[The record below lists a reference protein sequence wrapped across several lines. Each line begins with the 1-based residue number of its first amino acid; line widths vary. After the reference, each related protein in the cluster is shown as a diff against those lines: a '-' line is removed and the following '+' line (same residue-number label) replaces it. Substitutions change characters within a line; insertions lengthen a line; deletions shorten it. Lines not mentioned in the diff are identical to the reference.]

1 MECRGIARRLNTQAR
16 YVEAAKKSFEMQQK
30 KLKLEERKFNQGRS
44 SIQWILTYQ
53 DDLSNAEIQ
62 YYEAL
67 MGYYKAQADLKLIT
81 GVSK

>member
-1 MECRGIARRLNTQAR
+1 MARRINTQAR
-16 YVEAAKKSFEMQQK
+16 YVEAAKKSYEMQK
-30 KLKLEERKFNQGRS
+30 EKLRLEERKFNQGRS

-67 MGYYKAQADLKLIT
+67 VGYYKAQADLRLIT